1 MLLAQVG
8 QVMEIIQQDPNKSH
22 MSVPEIEGT
31 EHQFDGPLTL
41 PSKSVVRESDFITD
55 IYDLRCGELRC
66 SNLFSTLIPPFVF
79 TSSPLTT
86 LPVSHHSLSLS
97 IKTQLLTLHS

>member
-31 EHQFDGPLTL
+31 EHHLTA
-41 PSKSVVRESDFITD
+41 P
-55 IYDLRCGELRC
+55 
-66 SNLFSTLIPPFVF
+66 
-79 TSSPLTT
+79 
-86 LPVSHHSLSLS
+86 
-97 IKTQLLTLHS
+97 